1 MGQEAGT
8 VPQRVMLASVC
19 RKSSVWKRWRSAP
32 LTMSSGSPVDFFR
45 DVEDLEASCAEAY
58 ERGSG
63 GEFRLV

>member
-1 MGQEAGT
+1 MFGRDGAAHLS
-8 VPQRVMLASVC
+8 PCPLAVQS
-19 RKSSVWKRWRSAP
+19 
-32 LTMSSGSPVDFFR
+32 TFFR